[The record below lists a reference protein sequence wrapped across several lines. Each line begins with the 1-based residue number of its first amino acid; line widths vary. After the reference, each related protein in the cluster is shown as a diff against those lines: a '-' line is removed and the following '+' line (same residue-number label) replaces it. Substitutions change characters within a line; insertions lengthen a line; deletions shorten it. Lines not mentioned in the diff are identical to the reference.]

1 MNRSTVYRWLR
12 RLAVTIAVIIGL
24 VLFVVLPMGGSY
36 LITNSRFQNPER
48 GASTPEALGLP
59 VTEVEFQAIDGVQLR
74 GWWSPGDPS
83 QPVIIFLHG
92 LNRSRLEL
100 LDRAAQANRRGYGV
114 LLFDLR
120 KHGESGGQYTSLGI
134 FESRDACGAREFV
147 KEKEGNRAQFFWG
160 VSMGASTALLA
171 AKSCPGASG
180 IVSDSSFLS
189 LRETVSHHLTLIFGL
204 PPFPIANLIV
214 LITGLRMGFDPDD
227 GDVEAAVREFGDTPV
242 LFIAGGN
249 DRRMPVALAQRLLAA
264 AHSPAKELLIVPG
277 AGHGDAYAVDSA
289 GYLNSVFRFFER
301 VRYNPGSPG
310 GS

>member
-1 MNRSTVYRWLR
+1 MNRDFIYRWLR
-12 RLAVTIAVIIGL
+12 RLAITIAVLIAL
-24 VLFVVLPMGGSY
+24 VLFVVLPIGGSY

-59 VTEVEFQAIDGVQLR
+59 VTPVEFQATDGVPLR
-74 GWWSPGDPS
+74 GWWSPGEPGH
-83 QPVIIFLHG
+83 PVIIFLHG

-100 LDRAAQANRRGYGV
+100 LSRAAESNKRGYGV

-120 KHGESGGQYTSLGI
+120 KHGASGGQYTTLGI
-134 FESRDACGAREFV
+134 FESRDVCAAREFV
-147 KEKEGNRAQFFWG
+147 KQRAGDRAQLLWG

-171 AKSCPGASG
+171 ARNCPGVAG
-180 IVSDSSFLS
+180 VISDSSFLS

-214 LITGLRMGFDPDD
+214 MITGLRMGFDADE
-227 GDVEAAVREFGDTPV
+227 GDVEAAVREFGDIPV
-242 LFIAGGN
+242 LFIAGGQ
-249 DRRMPVALAQRLLAA
+249 DRRMPVVLAQRLLAA

-289 GYLNSVFRFFER
+289 GYLNSVFRFLEK
-301 VRYNPGSPG
+301 VRYNPRSSG